1 MILLHAAIAIVV
13 KLIHRHHDLVVGFTD
28 LNLSLMPLPV
38 AQVNDAQ
45 ILIVGIFRVAHRNS
59 IKRVSIIGDDIKSQS
74 KLVSFTLAVPV
85 SSHASGSIVGIL
97 IAKLRRGHKN
107 KSQPCVALSKVVA
120 VGHAKA
126 KSRQYRA
133 IGNVA
138 TFVEKNDVRLGSI
151 VGKIEIA
158 IVGIGS
164 LDALQRWWS
173 LNWRWWHEFSVLGAA
188 KELRRRG
195 GRREIKALA
204 GVVPP
209 PD

>member
-1 MILLHAAIAIVV
+1 M
-13 KLIHRHHDLVVGFTD
+13 
-28 LNLSLMPLPV
+28 
-38 AQVNDAQ
+38 
-45 ILIVGIFRVAHRNS
+45 AHRNA
-59 IKRVSIIGDDIKSQS
+59 IKRVSIIGDDIKSQA
-74 KLVSFTLAVPV
+74 KA
-85 SSHASGSIVGIL
+85 SIVHARGSRVEPCFWEYRRHSL
-97 IAKLRRGHKN
+97 IAKLRRGHEN

-126 KSRQYRA
+126 KFRQYRA

-151 VGKIEIA
+151 VRKIEIA

-204 GVVPP
+204 GVIPP